1 MNRRSFIQQSTGML
15 FVIPSIAAKPQPDY
29 LNNIGIQLYSLRKP
43 INENLKQTID
53 EVARMGYKQVEPYD
67 FPSSKSLDMIKRA
80 KEKGMQV
87 NSSHFQWDSLLNP
100 DPKKLP
106 SFEKVL
112 ELAHK
117 NELTDLVVP
126 YLHTHNRVDLE
137 AYQKTA
143 ELLNRGAEQAKEA
156 GIRLAYHNH
165 AFEFQPMLGGK
176 TGYDVFIRSFSPDMF
191 FELDVFWVK
200 VGGVDPV
207 SQILYLKNRISQLH
221 LKDLRSGFKCPNF
234 GKVKPEDFDEIGDGQ
249 IPMNPIL
256 KAADSA
262 GVFHCHIEQDHSP
275 SPLSSMEKSLLHL
288 TKG

>member
-1 MNRRSFIQQSTGML
+1 MINE
-15 FVIPSIAAKPQPDY
+15 VIPGNDLDCRNFIA
-29 LNNIGIQLYSLRKP
+29 
-43 INENLKQTID
+43 
-53 EVARMGYKQVEPYD
+53 
-67 FPSSKSLDMIKRA
+67 FHSS
-80 KEKGMQV
+80 
-87 NSSHFQWDSLLNP
+87 
-100 DPKKLP
+100 KKLP

-165 AFEFQPMLGGK
+165 AFEFQPMSGGK

-207 SQILYLKNRISQLH
+207 SQIHYLK
-221 LKDLRSGFKCPNF
+221 
-234 GKVKPEDFDEIGDGQ
+234 KVW
-249 IPMNPIL
+249 
-256 KAADSA
+256 
-262 GVFHCHIEQDHSP
+262 
-275 SPLSSMEKSLLHL
+275 LLFL
-288 TKG
+288 